1 MDDSSLLEILTMA
14 FGGIGVFLLGMRLLS
29 NGLQTL
35 AGERL
40 NRWTPPSRTTASSRS
55 SPASASRR

>member
-1 MDDSSLLEILTMA
+1 MDGSSLLAILTMA
-14 FGGIGVFLLGMRLLS
+14 FGGVGVFLLGMRLLS

-40 NRWTPPSRTTASSRS
+40 NR
-55 SPASASRR
+55 